1 MNNIQFLQNIYFSNP
16 NNIKKFIN
24 KNHKIINE
32 IINLS
37 HNDSIS
43 KIKNILKNIDIFGN
57 LNYFPTEIIIFNLAN
72 TYIDFQYNISNSL
85 LLNDLSK
92 YFQLNTKLNKNL
104 ESVILSNIDFIKNI
118 LSSKENIIDFI
129 KSYFLNIESNLY
141 KFDSYCLGMSLLKLS
156 KKDKIYNSTNIYSLI
171 YNMMNPDID
180 KRYTINQ
187 SIQFLESIQ

>member
-118 LSSKENIIDFI
+118 LSSKDNIIDFI

>member
-32 IINLS
+32 IINIS

-72 TYIDFQYNISNSL
+72 TYIDFQFDISNSM

-118 LSSKENIIDFI
+118 LSSKDNIIDFI

-156 KKDKIYNSTNIYSLI
+156 KKDKIYNSPNIYTLI
-171 YNMMNPDID
+171 YNMMNPNID

>member
-1 MNNIQFLQNIYFSNP
+1 MNNNQFLQNIYFYNP
-16 NNIKKFIN
+16 NNIKKFIT
-24 KNHKIINE
+24 KNNKIINE
-32 IINLS
+32 IINIS
-37 HNDSIS
+37 NNDSIS

-57 LNYFPTEIIIFNLAN
+57 LNYFPTEIIILNLAN
-72 TYIDFQYNISNSL
+72 TYIDFQFDIPNSL

-129 KSYFLNIESNLY
+129 KSYFKNIESNLY

-156 KKDKIYNSTNIYSLI
+156 KKDKIYNNPNIYNLI
-171 YNMMNPDID
+171 YNMMNPNID